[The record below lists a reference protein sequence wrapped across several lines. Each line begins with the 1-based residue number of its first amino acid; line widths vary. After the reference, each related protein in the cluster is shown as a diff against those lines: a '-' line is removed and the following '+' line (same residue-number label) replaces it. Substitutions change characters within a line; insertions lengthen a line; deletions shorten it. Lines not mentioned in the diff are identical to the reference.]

1 MSIPAG
7 SSNRDGSLGRRPRSP
22 TTMISFVTLLIIL
35 WVGMLPMAAVAQRDQ
50 DEAPPAFIDQNIN
63 DSDAGGGSSGT
74 TGNTEFIDDVAVIAS
89 SSNATVTAP
98 TVAPAAQQQQQSP
111 SSSSNNIQVSDQT
124 AAPVSIVGVVNLE
137 LISTNRLL
145 GRDSL
150 SMFLAT
156 TEAFLGRQL
165 FSDNLANRTDDN
177 AEDEIVGASVPI
189 MADPGLSLTLVR
201 QSRSILRGRNQ
212 RQLQSQDGRGQPLY
226 ITLEVS
232 GVSSKPVEATNWSDL
247 LKRIFIEN
255 GMEYVQDLRQAS
267 EDANDNMFAPLLTQI
282 NVLLES
288 TLGGAGNVVGADDEE
303 GVSGAVDEPA
313 PAASPPVSS
322 PTQDNGNNSNA
333 ENMPSVSVDVTNE
346 QNGVQS
352 TNVSNDSSSPLS
364 QNAIIGIAVGGGVGL
379 LICLCCCM
387 YFCGFASCCGRGGP
401 GGNGPVPGNA
411 TGGKDVP
418 HEDSM
423 ADKVLLQTSSSSEM
437 GTVNKFEPDS
447 ESASEMT
454 NDPDDLE
461 SQAMYSYN
469 PRGDS
474 GSIFTYNQNTIATG
488 TQSVMGND
496 NMSYAFSLE
505 AGIEPSVIG
514 GAVPNNVHT
523 TSMNDSGSLAPSMY
537 GTDDESQISGIPIRE
552 IPNISVSDHSQQEN
566 TGISNPASPSVPADQ
581 FCATQIE
588 TTASDLQLTP
598 SDLMMLPSNLRSDVE
613 GDEKTEKSDQKSS
626 TPISTNDSDYVTR
639 KITAPSG
646 KLGIVI
652 DTTVDGPVVHKVNE
666 QSKLL
671 NKIFPGDNII
681 AIDDVNTRAMSA
693 AAITSLMVKTAGQ
706 ERVLTVRCK
715 REGSGP

>member
-1 MSIPAG
+1 
-7 SSNRDGSLGRRPRSP
+7 
-22 TTMISFVTLLIIL
+22 MISFTTLLIIL
-35 WVGMLPMAAVAQRDQ
+35 WVGVFPMVALAQKDQ
-50 DEAPPAFIDQNIN
+50 DEAPPTFIDQNIN
-63 DSDAGGGSSGT
+63 ASDVVAGGSGSGT
-74 TGNTEFIDDVAVIAS
+74 TGNTDFIDDVAVIAS
-89 SSNATVTAP
+89 SSNATANAPAPATAP
-98 TVAPAAQQQQQSP
+98 APQQQQQSAATSP
-111 SSSSNNIQVSDQT
+111 ANSNNNNNNNIPVSAPT
-124 AAPVSIVGVVNLE
+124 AAPVSVVGVVNLE

-165 FSDNLANRTDDN
+165 FSGNLTNRTDDG
-177 AEDEIVGASVPI
+177 AEDEVVGASVPI

-201 QSRSILRGRNQ
+201 QSRSILRRRNQ
-212 RQLQSQDGRGQPLY
+212 RQLQSQQGQGQPLY

-232 GVSSKPVEATNWSDL
+232 GASSRPMEATNWSDM

-255 GMEYVQDLRQAS
+255 GIEYVQDLRQAS
-267 EDANDNMFAPLLTQI
+267 EDANDNIFAPLLTQV

-303 GVSGAVDEPA
+303 GVSGAVDDEPT
-313 PAASPPVSS
+313 PTASPPVSA
-322 PTQDNGNNSNA
+322 PTQDDTSSSDGDK
-333 ENMPSVSVDVTNE
+333 MPTVSVDDTNE
-346 QNGVQS
+346 GNGVQS
-352 TNVSNDSSSPLS
+352 TNVNNDSSSPLS
-364 QNAIIGIAVGGGVGL
+364 QTAIIGIAVGGGVGL

-387 YFCGFASCCGRGGP
+387 YFCGFASCCGRSDP
-401 GGNGPVPGNA
+401 SGNGPVSGNA
-411 TGGKDVP
+411 ADGKDVP

-437 GTVNKFEPDS
+437 DTDNRFEPDS

-505 AGIEPSVIG
+505 AGIEPSVVG
-514 GAVPNNVHT
+514 GVVPNNVHT
-523 TSMNDSGSLAPSMY
+523 TSMYDSGSLAPSMY

-552 IPNISVSDHSQQEN
+552 IPNISASDHSQQEN
-566 TGISNPASPSVPADQ
+566 ADISNSASPSVPADH
-581 FCATQIE
+581 FSATQIE

-613 GDEKTEKSDQKSS
+613 GDEKTEKSDQRSS
-626 TPISTNDSDYVTR
+626 SPIATDDSDFVKR

-652 DTTVDGPVVHKVNE
+652 DTTVDGPVVHKVND

-715 REGSGP
+715 KEGAGP

>member
-1 MSIPAG
+1 M
-7 SSNRDGSLGRRPRSP
+7 
-22 TTMISFVTLLIIL
+22 MISFSTILIIL
-35 WVGMLPMAAVAQRDQ
+35 WVGVFPLAALAQKEQ
-50 DEAPPAFIDQNIN
+50 DEPPPTFIDQNIN
-63 DSDAGGGSSGT
+63 ASDVVAGGSGT
-74 TGNTEFIDDVAVIAS
+74 TGNADFIDDVAVIAS
-89 SSNATVTAP
+89 SSNATTTNTNAPASTTAP
-98 TVAPAAQQQQQSP
+98 APQQQQQSP
-111 SSSSNNIQVSDQT
+111 AASSANSNNNNNI
-124 AAPVSIVGVVNLE
+124 PVSAPMADPLSVVGVVNLE

-165 FSDNLANRTDDN
+165 FSDNLTNRTDDGG
-177 AEDEIVGASVPI
+177 EDEVVGASVPI

-201 QSRSILRGRNQ
+201 QSRSILRRRHQ
-212 RQLQSQDGRGQPLY
+212 RQLQSQQGQGQPLY

-232 GVSSKPVEATNWSDL
+232 GASSRPMEATNWSDM

-255 GMEYVQDLRQAS
+255 GIEYVQDLRQAS
-267 EDANDNMFAPLLTQI
+267 EDANDNIFAPLLTQV

-303 GVSGAVDEPA
+303 GVSGAVDDEPT
-313 PAASPPVSS
+313 PTASPPVSA
-322 PTQDNGNNSNA
+322 PTQDDTSSSDGDK
-333 ENMPSVSVDVTNE
+333 MPTVSVDDTNE
-346 QNGVQS
+346 GNGVQS
-352 TNVSNDSSSPLS
+352 TNVNNDSSSPLS
-364 QNAIIGIAVGGGVGL
+364 QTAIIGIAVGGGVGL

-387 YFCGFASCCGRGGP
+387 YFCGFASCCGRSDP
-401 GGNGPVPGNA
+401 SGNGPVSGNA
-411 TGGKDVP
+411 ADGKDVP

-437 GTVNKFEPDS
+437 DTDNRFEPDS

-505 AGIEPSVIG
+505 AGIEPSVVG
-514 GAVPNNVHT
+514 GVVPNNVHT
-523 TSMNDSGSLAPSMY
+523 TSMYDSGSLAPSMY

-552 IPNISVSDHSQQEN
+552 IPNISASDHSQQEN
-566 TGISNPASPSVPADQ
+566 ADISNSASPSVPADH
-581 FCATQIE
+581 FSATQIE

-613 GDEKTEKSDQKSS
+613 GDEKTEKSDQRSS
-626 TPISTNDSDYVTR
+626 SPIATDDSDFVKR

-652 DTTVDGPVVHKVNE
+652 DTTVDGPVVHKVND

-715 REGSGP
+715 KEGAGP